1 MNKGEDQGSADEK
14 RSIWKQIGKM
24 LFLLGLILIVSNAI
38 LAILAGFA
46 EAYSGSVPLLLIYDQ
61 YAYPTTIFGGFL
73 LILGILTYLWAEGL
87 HHEFVWSM
95 KTGPYYK

>member
-1 MNKGEDQGSADEK
+1 MPADEE
-14 RSIWKQIGKM
+14 RPIWKRLGKI
-24 LFLLGLILIVSNAI
+24 LFVVGFILLVSNGI

-46 EAYSGSVPLLLIYDQ
+46 EAYSGSVILVSLYNQ
-61 YAYPTTIFGGFL
+61 YAYPTTIIGGFL

-87 HHEFVWSM
+87 HHEFVWAL